1 VTITQSGSLNLTA
14 TPGTITC
21 NGGTTSVTLAA
32 TGGTS
37 PYTYGGT
44 TTNLTA
50 GTYNFTVTDAA
61 GCSAATTITITQPPP
76 ITTTQAVTNVTCNG
90 ASNGSVVITPAGGT
104 PGYTITPAQTG
115 LAAGTYTFTVTDSKG
130 CTATTSVTITQPP
143 LITTTQAVTNV
154 TCNGARQW
162 LSYNNTK
169 RWNTRLYHHSCTNR
183 SCCRYVY
190 IYSN

>member
-90 ASNGSVVITPAGGT
+90 ASDGS
-104 PGYTITPAQTG
+104 
-115 LAAGTYTFTVTDSKG
+115 G
-130 CTATTSVTITQPP
+130 C
-143 LITTTQAVTNV
+143 
-154 TCNGARQW
+154 
-162 LSYNNTK
+162 NNTRPVEHQAIPSLLHK
-169 RWNTRLYHHSCTNR
+169 QDLLQVRIHLQ
-183 SCCRYVY
+183 
-190 IYSN
+190 

>member
-1 VTITQSGSLNLTA
+1 MQVTDANGCSASVTVTITQSGSLNLTA

-61 GCSAATTITITQPPP
+61 GCSAATTVTITQPPP
-76 ITTTQAVTNVTCNG
+76 ITITQAVTNVTCNG
-90 ASNGSVVITPAGGT
+90 ASGGSVVITPA
-104 PGYTITPAQTG
+104 AEH
-115 LAAGTYTFTVTDSKG
+115 
-130 CTATTSVTITQPP
+130 
-143 LITTTQAVTNV
+143 QAIPSLLHKQDLLPV
-154 TCNGARQW
+154 RIHLQ
-162 LSYNNTK
+162 
-169 RWNTRLYHHSCTNR
+169 
-183 SCCRYVY
+183 
-190 IYSN
+190 